1 MNKRSIYLLSAGHLV
16 TDLNQ
21 GAIPA
26 MLPFLVSSHGF
37 SYAAAA
43 GIVFAANITSTIIQP
58 IFGHAADRSSKA
70 WLMPLALLLAGSGI
84 ALIGFVN
91 NYYLILLL
99 AGVSGVGIAAYHPE
113 AARRVNLSGGE
124 QKAAAMSVFGIG
136 GTLGFA
142 IGPLYIT
149 SALLWFDLRGSILL
163 LVPVCLMATL
173 IAKYLPTV
181 PSVCG
186 RGVEEKHSDRED
198 AWKPFAFLSL
208 CVTIR
213 SIMFFGLLTF
223 IPLYWVNVLE
233 QSKTAGGI
241 ALSTMTIAG
250 VLGNLI
256 GGRLADRV
264 GNSLVLLI
272 GFVFLTPLAPIL
284 LQVNDPAVALL
295 VLIPTGFAM
304 MATYAPAVVLGQ
316 KYLPNHIG
324 FASGVTLGIAVAAGG
339 IAAPLLGWAAD
350 VYGLVTVFWGIALL
364 PVINVLVTFFL
375 PEPCKGQR

>member
-21 GAIPA
+21 GALPA
-26 MLPFLVSSHGF
+26 MLPFLVGSHGF

-84 ALIGFVN
+84 ALIGLVN

-142 IGPLYIT
+142 AGPLYIT
-149 SALLWFDLRGSILL
+149 SALLWFDLKGSLSLL
-163 LVPVCLMATL
+163 IPVCLAAIL
-173 IAKYLPTV
+173 IAKFLPNV
-181 PSVCG
+181 PSAL
-186 RGVEEKHSDRED
+186 RSAEEKELGEQID

-208 CVTIR
+208 CVTVR
-213 SIMFFGLLTF
+213 SVMFFGLLTF
-223 IPLYWVNVLE
+223 IPLYWVNVLG
-233 QSKTAGGI
+233 QSKAAGGI
-241 ALSTMTIAG
+241 ALSMMTISG

-256 GGRLADRV
+256 GGRLADRI
-264 GNSLVLLI
+264 GNSRVLLR
-272 GFVFLTPLAPIL
+272 GFVILAPLTPVL
-284 LQVNDPAVALL
+284 LQTENPAVALL

-350 VYGLVTVFWGIALL
+350 IYGLVTVFWGIALL

-375 PEPCKGQR
+375 PEPCKGQ